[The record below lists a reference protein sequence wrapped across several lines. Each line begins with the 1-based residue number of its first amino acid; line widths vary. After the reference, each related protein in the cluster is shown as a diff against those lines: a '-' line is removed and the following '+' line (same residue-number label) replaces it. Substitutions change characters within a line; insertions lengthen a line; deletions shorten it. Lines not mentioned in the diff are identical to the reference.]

1 MQSSISNKYKSAL
14 IVLILPGLVYA
25 AKPVSRGAAQRADSP
40 ISSTQFRY
48 TVGAPLGFVVRHPD
62 PNTRSPAGQ
71 MATDVQVL
79 LLERQISLQAAE
91 PVEYVRVALK
101 PLNSQAVQAVSQVSL
116 GFNPAYQQLV
126 LHRLRVLRGGRVID
140 HTRTVKLDLLRR
152 EKNLENN
159 LYEGIVTALAILP
172 DVRVDDV
179 IDYEYSLT
187 GANPIFGSRYASR
200 LNVSQ
205 AYPLDEFHLRLLV
218 PQQRAVKVRASKGV
232 TLVQTQTAGVAHYEV
247 TQKNVAPIIEEVNQP
262 QWYDPGLRV
271 EVSEYAGWDEVK
283 SWAQGLFKQPGAL
296 SPATQQQLATW
307 RAKNL
312 APPQLVGEVLR
323 WVQGEVRYFG
333 IELGVNS
340 HLPTHPNLT
349 FARRFGDCKDKS
361 LLLATLLN
369 ELGIPA
375 TPVLASLRY
384 QRAAGA
390 AQASPAVFDHVIV
403 KVVVDGKARWLDATR
418 PAQFGAL
425 DAIGA
430 FDYGS
435 VLVLEETATG
445 LQTAGYPEA
454 YLERRQS
461 VDRYLVKS
469 LREPVEL
476 VSESVYHGSG
486 AESVRRAIATVAR
499 DEFAKMVRADMQR
512 VFTTATTLGEV
523 EVADDTANNRVTLR
537 ARYRIADL
545 FRYEPGKFTTELP
558 VSALLDYL
566 KVPQIPQRNAPFSL
580 PFPLQSTQSLIVEL
594 PDNPIRTVPDAA
606 SDRGLYWN
614 MRTRYQTDS
623 KKFQVDYSLQA
634 NHETVPATAIPAFIE
649 ETLGL
654 RRKLGTQMTLRVAEL
669 SEQDVRKLNQTLTR
683 YERFGKTQSDGVNAE
698 IRAHIDSLQITRDIE
713 SGKLTDK
720 QLAKAYSLRAVAWDN
735 LGEVETSLRDIRKA
749 IELAPNEAAYW
760 FTQGQTLLGAGRA
773 REALEVFD
781 AARKLAGEQGVDA
794 HDYRTIGVALHY
806 LGRQREAAEQ
816 LAHSVQASNGEP
828 NLYLAF
834 WQHIVAKRSGANSS
848 PLEAQLS
855 AVMDRKWPY
864 PVAEMLLGRLT
875 PEKLLD
881 AAASSDRGI
890 QRDQLCEA
898 HFYIGQ
904 KYLWEGR
911 TEQARL
917 AFEKSVAQEALP
929 YSEYGYA
936 LHELGRVKAPRAEP
950 SWWRF

>member
-1 MQSSISNKYKSAL
+1 MQSSISTKYISAF

-25 AKPVSRGAAQRADSP
+25 AKPVIHGTAPRPDSA
-40 ISSTQFRY
+40 ISTTQIRY
-48 TVGAPLGFVVRHPD
+48 TIGAPPGFVVRHPG
-62 PNTRSPAGQ
+62 PNTKTLSLQKAV
-71 MATDVQVL
+71 DVQVL

-91 PVEYVRVALK
+91 PVEYIRVAVK
-101 PLNSQAVQAVSQVSL
+101 PLNSQAVQAVSQLSL
-116 GFNPAYQQLV
+116 GFNPAYQRLV

-200 LNVSQ
+200 VNVSQ
-205 AYPLDEFHLRLLV
+205 AYPLDEFHLRLLI

-296 SPATQQQLATW
+296 SPAIQQQLATW
-307 RAKNL
+307 RTKNL
-312 APPQLVGEVLR
+312 AQPQLVGEVLR

-340 HLPTHPNLT
+340 HLPAHPNLT
-349 FARRFGDCKDKS
+349 YERRFGDCKDKS

-384 QRAAGA
+384 QRAAST
-390 AQASPAVFDHVIV
+390 AQPSPAVFDHVIV
-403 KVVVDGKARWLDATR
+403 KVVVDGKNLWLDSTR
-418 PAQFGAL
+418 PPQFGTL
-425 DAIGA
+425 DTIGA

-435 VLVLEETATG
+435 VLVLEETAMG
-445 LQTAGYPEA
+445 LQTAGYPEG

-476 VSESVYHGSG
+476 VSESVYSRNS
-486 AESVRRAIATVAR
+486 AEGVRRALATIAR
-499 DEFAKMVRADMQR
+499 DEFAKMMRADIQR
-512 VFTTATTLGEV
+512 VFTTATPVGDV
-523 EVADDTANNRVTLR
+523 EIEDDKVHNRVTLR

-558 VSALLDYL
+558 VTALLEYL
-566 KVPQIPQRNAPFSL
+566 RVPQIPQRNAPFSL
-580 PFPLQSTQSLIVEL
+580 PFPLQSTHSLIVEL
-594 PDNPIRTVPDAA
+594 PDNPIRTVPDAE
-606 SDRGLYWN
+606 SDRGVFWN

-623 KKFQVDYSLQA
+623 KKFQVEYSLQA
-634 NHETVPATAIPAFIE
+634 NNEAVPATNIPAFIE

-669 SEQDVRKLNQTLTR
+669 PEQDVRKLKRTLAR
-683 YERFGKTQSDGVNAE
+683 FERFGKTQSDGVNAE
-698 IRAHIDSLQITRDIE
+698 IRAHLDSLQITRDIE
-713 SGKLTDK
+713 SGKLSDK
-720 QLAKAYSLRAVAWDN
+720 QLAKAYSLRALAWDD
-735 LGEVETSLRDIRKA
+735 LAEVEASLRDIRKA
-749 IELAPNEAAYW
+749 IELAPNEVAYL
-760 FTQGQTLLGAGRA
+760 FTQGRTLLGAGRA
-773 REALEVFD
+773 REALEVLE
-781 AARKLAGEQGVDA
+781 AARKLVGEQGVEA
-794 HDYRTIGVALHY
+794 HDYRAIGIALHY
-806 LGRQREAAEQ
+806 LGRSREAAEQ
-816 LAHSVQASNGEP
+816 LARSEQVNNGET
-828 NLYLAF
+828 NLYLAL
-834 WQHIVAKRSGANSS
+834 WQHIVAKRSGVTSS
-848 PLEAQLS
+848 PLETQLG

-881 AAASSDRGI
+881 AATSSDLGV

-911 TEQARL
+911 TEQARS

-929 YSEYGYA
+929 YAEYGYA
-936 LHELGRVKAPRAEP
+936 LHELGRMKTPRNEP
-950 SWWRF
+950 SWWRS

>member
-1 MQSSISNKYKSAL
+1 MQSSVSTWCKSAL
-14 IVLILPGLVYA
+14 IVLILPSLVYA
-25 AKPVSRGAAQRADSP
+25 AKPVTRAAVPRADSP
-40 ISSTQFRY
+40 ISSTVFRY
-48 TVGAPLGFVVRHPD
+48 TVGAPPAFVVRHPD
-62 PNTRSPAGQ
+62 LNTKSPAGQ
-71 MATDVQVL
+71 TATDVQVL
-79 LLERQISLQAAE
+79 LFERQISLQTNE
-91 PVEYVRVALK
+91 PVEYVRLALK

-116 GFNPAYQQLV
+116 GFNPAYQRLV
-126 LHRLRVLRGGRVID
+126 LHRLRVVRAGRVID
-140 HTRTVKLDLLRR
+140 HTRTVKLDMLRR

-159 LYEGIVTALAILP
+159 LYEGIVTAMAILP

-187 GANPIFGSRYASR
+187 GANPIFGQRYASR
-200 LNVSQ
+200 VNVSQ
-205 AYPLDEFHLRLLV
+205 GYPLDEFHLRLLV
-218 PQQRAVKVRASKGV
+218 PAQRAVQVRASKGV
-232 TLVQTQTAGVAHYEV
+232 ALVRTQTAGIASYEV
-247 TQKNVAPIIEEVNQP
+247 TQKNVAPVIEEVNQP

-271 EVSEYAGWDEVK
+271 EVSEYAGWGEVR

-296 SPATQQQLATW
+296 SPAIQQQLAAW

-340 HLPTHPNLT
+340 HLPMHPNLT
-349 FARRFGDCKDKS
+349 FERRFGDCKDKS

-369 ELGIPA
+369 ELGITA

-403 KVVVDGKARWLDATR
+403 KVVVDGKSRWLDPTR
-418 PAQFGAL
+418 PPQFGAL
-425 DAIGA
+425 DAMGA

-435 VLVLEETATG
+435 VLVLDDAETG
-445 LQTAGYPEA
+445 LQTAGYPDG

-461 VDRYLVKS
+461 VDRYLIKS

-486 AESVRRAIATVAR
+486 AEGVRRAIASIAR
-499 DEFAKMVRADMQR
+499 DEFAKMARADMQR
-512 VFTTATTLGEV
+512 VFTTATAVGEV
-523 EVADDTANNRVTLR
+523 EIADDMVNNRVTLR
-537 ARYRIADL
+537 TRYRIADL

-558 VSALLDYL
+558 VTALLDYL

-580 PFPLQSTQSLIVEL
+580 PFPLQSAQSLVVEL
-594 PDNPIRTVPDAA
+594 PDNPIRNVPEAV
-606 SDRGLYWN
+606 SDRGVYWS

-634 NHETVPATAIPAFIE
+634 NNETVPATAIPAFIE

-654 RRKLGTQMTLRVAEL
+654 RRKLGTQITLRVAEL
-669 SEQDVRKLNQTLTR
+669 SEHDMRKLNQALAR

-720 QLAKAYSLRAVAWDN
+720 QLAQAYSLRALAWDD
-735 LGEVETSLRDIRKA
+735 LGEVEASLRDIRKA
-749 IELAPNEAAYW
+749 TELAPNEAAYL
-760 FTQGQTLLGAGRA
+760 FTQGRTLLGAGRA
-773 REALEVFD
+773 SEALSVFD
-781 AARKLAGEQGVDA
+781 AARKLASDKSIDA

-806 LGRQREAAEQ
+806 LGREREAAEQ
-816 LAHSVQASNGEP
+816 LERSQRASHAET
-828 NLYLAF
+828 NLYVAF
-834 WQHIVAKRSGANSS
+834 WQHIVAKRSGTASS
-848 PLEAQLS
+848 QLEAQLS
-855 AVMDRKWPY
+855 EVMDRKWPY
-864 PVAEMLLGRLT
+864 PVAEMLLGRLS
-875 PEKLLD
+875 PDRLMD
-881 AAASSDRGI
+881 AAASTDQGI

-911 TEQARL
+911 TEQARM
-917 AFEKSVAQEALP
+917 AFEKSVAQEVLP
-929 YSEYGYA
+929 YAEYGYA
-936 LHELGRVKAPRAEP
+936 LHELGRVKAPRAKP
-950 SWWRF
+950 SWRF